1 MKIQTEISASKYV
14 YKRGILLYLTFI
26 ALEVKANRCLCLL
39 YPSAVPGEVSISPLV
54 HVRTGN
60 GSINRLI

>member
-26 ALEVKANRCLCLL
+26 ALEVKANPCLCLL
-39 YPSAVPGEVSISPLV
+39 YPSAVPGEVPISPLV